1 MMNVPQKL
9 DRILVVNVNWLGD
22 VIFSTAVFKALRAN
36 YPQAHIACLA
46 LPQVK
51 EILQCV
57 APIDEII
64 IYDEKGKDRSL
75 LGKLRLVRQVHRKKF
90 DVVFLLHGSWT
101 RAFLMFLAGIPIRVG
116 TAGKKKENILTHI
129 VLPLAEDA
137 HKADRY
143 LNIIESTGLA
153 VLDRSSE
160 LSVLSNARVEIER
173 ILADVGIADQH
184 PFIVVHTSGNWDLKR
199 WPQKYWAQLIAVL
212 TRDFKMKVVIS
223 EGPKEVQWAAEI
235 ARLSGVDP
243 IVLAG
248 RTNVHQLVALLEKAV
263 LVISADSGPL
273 HIASCVSRNI
283 IGLYGPTMPLTT
295 GPRGRARAM
304 ILHKDVGCNRAS
316 CYYAACP
323 DNVCMQ
329 MVTVEDVLE
338 TAKHMLRAQ

>member
-9 DRILVVNVNWLGD
+9 ERILVVNVNWLGD
-22 VIFSTAVFKALRAN
+22 VIFSVPVFKALRAN

-46 LPQVK
+46 LAQVK

-57 APIDEII
+57 ASIDEII
-64 IYDEKGKDRSL
+64 VYDEKGEDRSL
-75 LGKLRLVRQVHRKKF
+75 LGKLRLVRQVRRKKF

-116 TAGKKKENILTHI
+116 AAGKKKENILTH
-129 VLPLAEDA
+129 VVMPLAEDA

-143 LNIIESTGLA
+143 LNVVESTGLS
-153 VLDRSSE
+153 VMDRSSE
-160 LSVLSNARVEIER
+160 LSVLSNAQVEIEK
-173 ILADVGIADQH
+173 ILADVGITEEQS
-184 PFIVVHTSGNWDLKR
+184 FIVVHTSGNWDLKR
-199 WPQKYWAQLIAVL
+199 WPQQYWAQLIAAL

-223 EGPKEVQWAAEI
+223 EGPKEVQWAADI

-243 IVLAG
+243 IILAG
-248 RTNVHQLVALLEKAV
+248 KTNIQQMVALLEKAA

-273 HIASCVSRNI
+273 HVASCVSQKI

-295 GPRGRARAM
+295 GPRGRAQAV

-323 DNVCMQ
+323 NNVCMQ
-329 MVTVEDVLE
+329 TVTVKDVLDH
-338 TAKHMLRAQ
+338 AKRLLRV